1 MELLNN
7 VWTALST
14 PNEELINIFA
24 AVLLVVAEMP
34 LTFSLITTVFKLE
47 YCKKD
52 FFIYVII
59 SSLIALLSTYLLPWP
74 FNIIINYIGTIILI
88 RFIFKLNILKTLIA
102 SVFPSIVFNLL
113 GNLILNP
120 YLTLLDITYE
130 QANTIPIYRIP
141 FAVCM
146 YLIIFAIILLFKH
159 KNIYIN
165 IIESLDN
172 KNKFILTL
180 NFIFAFLYLIIQ
192 CVLLRNFINILPIG
206 FTFFSF
212 VCLLIYFGLSFYS
225 LGKIMSLLD
234 KTQKLESAEEY
245 NKTLRILHDNVRGFK
260 HDFDNIVTT
269 IGGYIKTNDMKGLEK
284 YYSQLEEDC
293 ARVNNL
299 YILNPE
305 IINNPGIYNLLTTKY
320 NEATEKDIKV
330 NLTFL
335 LDLNE
340 LHMKIYEFARILGI
354 LLDNAI
360 EAASECENKI
370 INITFRND
378 AKNNRN
384 IVQIENTY
392 KDKNVDIEQIF
403 NKGVS
408 GKENHTGL
416 GLWEIRQILKKNN
429 NLNLHTTK
437 SDKYFSQQLEIYY

>member
-234 KTQKLESAEEY
+234 KTQKLESEE
-245 NKTLRILHDNVRGFK
+245 
-260 HDFDNIVTT
+260 
-269 IGGYIKTNDMKGLEK
+269 E
-284 YYSQLEEDC
+284 
-293 ARVNNL
+293 
-299 YILNPE
+299 
-305 IINNPGIYNLLTTKY
+305 
-320 NEATEKDIKV
+320 
-330 NLTFL
+330 
-335 LDLNE
+335 
-340 LHMKIYEFARILGI
+340 
-354 LLDNAI
+354 
-360 EAASECENKI
+360 
-370 INITFRND
+370 
-378 AKNNRN
+378 
-384 IVQIENTY
+384 
-392 KDKNVDIEQIF
+392 
-403 NKGVS
+403 
-408 GKENHTGL
+408 
-416 GLWEIRQILKKNN
+416 
-429 NLNLHTTK
+429 
-437 SDKYFSQQLEIYY
+437 